1 MIIGFFNNIF
11 RFDKLWKIILAT
23 VVLTMSIYVCIDLY
37 FNFKKEGY
45 VAAFIMALIISY
57 TFGLSMLSINKKL
70 VEMIDKNKAQA
81 NLLRRENNLKTRLL
95 SVLSHDVRT
104 PLNSLSNLLD
114 LYDSNDINANSFL
127 SFKEKLRKQLDD
139 TQTTVTTTLEWIKH
153 QNKNVIINSKS
164 VDLRKAL
171 EEIYRSNKTQIAS
184 KKINLSMNFEH
195 SGDPFVDATMF
206 KVIVQNILSNAVK
219 HSQERGDITIQ
230 TSNLNEWVTI
240 TITDQGRGM
249 TKEKI
254 RSITSREV
262 SSNSLQYKEELNLGL
277 GIDTCLALLD
287 LNLGKLNIYSA
298 VGAGSTF
305 EVLLPAAK

>member
-1 MIIGFFNNIF
+1 
-11 RFDKLWKIILAT
+11 
-23 VVLTMSIYVCIDLY
+23 
-37 FNFKKEGY
+37 
-45 VAAFIMALIISY
+45 
-57 TFGLSMLSINKKL
+57 
-70 VEMIDKNKAQA
+70 
-81 NLLRRENNLKTRLL
+81 
-95 SVLSHDVRT
+95 
-104 PLNSLSNLLD
+104 
-114 LYDSNDINANSFL
+114 
-127 SFKEKLRKQLDD
+127 
-139 TQTTVTTTLEWIKH
+139 
-153 QNKNVIINSKS
+153 
-164 VDLRKAL
+164 
-171 EEIYRSNKTQIAS
+171 
-184 KKINLSMNFEH
+184 MNFEH

-254 RSITSREV
+254 RSINSREV